1 MIPRHEMTFI
11 DKPYK
16 IDKENYERFPV
27 TRQAFATVSY
37 KDTGDVGYNFWLDKM
52 QRNMAVK
59 MQKGIE
65 GRKQEHNALDF
76 GANSLNLLLG
86 NYGKPNTQFL
96 KWDPLFTPDM
106 MQENSVDYDSDRLTS
121 MVKEA
126 AVFYGADLVGVTD
139 LNPKWVF
146 SQDIVK
152 PFVIKEAD
160 KPKETEGEF
169 VIPKS
174 VNKVIVMAVAMN
186 VDMTKT
192 SPSVKASATTS
203 LGYSRMGITAVALA
217 EYIRGLGYQ
226 AIPTM
231 NDTALSIPLAVDAGL
246 GQLGRLGILI
256 TPEYGPNV
264 RLFKVLTDMP
274 LEKDRPIDFGV
285 VEFCKNCYLCAESCP
300 SKAISFDEPTYEA
313 ESDNNNPGVEKWPI
327 KSEKCLEFWQE
338 NGASCS
344 NCIAVCPFIEGYKS
358 TMCIECEDCRTRCVL
373 QTNTFM
379 RKKYGYLEVKQ
390 WGGESKVLYPRRKGL

>member
-1 MIPRHEMTFI
+1 MIPRHEMTLT

-16 IDKENYERFPV
+16 IDEKNYERYPV
-27 TRQAFATVSY
+27 TNQAFATVSY
-37 KDTGDVGYNFWLDKM
+37 KDTGDIGLYLSLNKM
-52 QRNMAVK
+52 MDTMISK
-59 MQKGIE
+59 MQKGVE
-65 GRKQEHNALDF
+65 GRKQENNALDM
-76 GANSLNLLLG
+76 GANSLNLILG
-86 NYGKPNTQFL
+86 NYGKPNSQLL
-96 KWDPLFTPDM
+96 KWQPLFTPEM
-106 MQENSVDYDSDRLTS
+106 MQKNKVNYKPEKLSE

-126 AVFYGADLVGVTD
+126 AFLYGADLIGITD

-146 SQDIVK
+146 SQDMVK
-152 PFVIKEAD
+152 PYVIKETD
-160 KPKETEGEF
+160 EPRETEGEF

-174 VNKVIVMAVAMN
+174 MNKAIVMAVAMN
-186 VDMTKT
+186 DEMTKA
-192 SPSVKASATTS
+192 SPSVKASVTTAI
-203 LGYSRMGITAVALA
+203 GYSRMGITAVALA
-217 EYIRGLGYQ
+217 EYIRGLGYN
-226 AIPTM
+226 AIPAM

-264 RLFKVLTDMP
+264 RLFKVITDMP
-274 LEKDRPIDFGV
+274 LENDKPIDFGV

-300 SKAISFDEPTYEA
+300 SGAISFEEPTFEPA
-313 ESDNNNPGVEKWPI
+313 CDNNNPGVEKWPI
-327 KSEKCLEFWQE
+327 KSEECLRFWQE

-344 NCIAVCPFIEGYKS
+344 NCIAACPFIEGYKS

-379 RKKYGYLEVKQ
+379 RKKYGYLDVKQ